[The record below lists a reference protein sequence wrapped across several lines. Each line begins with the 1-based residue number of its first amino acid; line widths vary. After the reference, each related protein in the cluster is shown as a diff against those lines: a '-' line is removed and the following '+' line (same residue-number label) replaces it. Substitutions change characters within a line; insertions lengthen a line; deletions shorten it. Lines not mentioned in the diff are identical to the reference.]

1 MGTNGDANAAGVA
14 ACTGIPMR
22 RIEGTRLSTIFLM
35 NNLHF

>member
-22 RIEGTRLSTIFLM
+22 RIERMKAVYKSIP
-35 NNLHF
+35 